1 MFFSFIIPAENVL
14 TVARRPLEIATGYLI
29 FPLVASL
36 ATRNG
41 YICLVDHINLILSA
55 CFFVFFLDP
64 VARWLPGLN
73 SQYIHCMG
81 LDPIHS
87 ELLRDFSLIFRV
99 RSHWVTNIAINCTT
113 KFATKFVT
121 KIEMGLIPIFAT
133 KYLRL
138 SNLQMSMP
146 SYSFNCVSNP
156 FNFPHQCSTKLFTVM
171 KWVWYLIE
179 WGLMQMQRYF
189 LNVNGPLVS
198 FMWILTTMEI
208 TGTHLLPM
216 SVS

>member
-1 MFFSFIIPAENVL
+1 MFS
-14 TVARRPLEIATGYLI
+14 RPHK
-29 FPLVASL
+29 FDPV
-36 ATRNG
+36 
-41 YICLVDHINLILSA
+41 CL
-55 CFFVFFLDP
+55 FFWFFLDP

-87 ELLRDFSLIFRV
+87 ELLRYFSLIFRV

-121 KIEMGLIPIFAT
+121 KNEMGLIPIFAT

-179 WGLMQMQRYF
+179 WGTDADAKVLSQCEWTLSVVYVNTNHNGNHWYPF
-189 LNVNGPLVS
+189 ASNVGILNL
-198 FMWILTTMEI
+198 ILKKEKK
-208 TGTHLLPM
+208 P
-216 SVS
+216 